1 MPALRPVLVHCGN
14 SQGHETQQAGHQQRQ
29 NVLRRQAAP
38 HAGILPP
45 GKDRPPAT
53 AIRPGEIVPRPT
65 PYWRKPR
72 RSGVIVESNVQAL
85 PGKWAMPSPLLALV
99 APDVGMERVAR
110 RERVLLPF
118 LFAVLCSLLA
128 AAASSY
134 RVDAR
139 DATLATL
146 ERTGQLK
153 TMSDRQIED
162 QTKDA
167 ERTYIVKTVAV
178 GAVGPVAKLGLLC
191 VGLLAL
197 SWFVRGRAKGKALAA
212 VAAVAMLPGAIENLL
227 AAGAGLGR
235 RSLPPGGPGAGRL
248 PRPAAPPPAPPRRS
262 GLDVGADL
270 GTSGAGPRG
279 AASRRIR
286 RLLALGRSPRGGRA
300 RDGGKPAAAP

>member
-1 MPALRPVLVHCGN
+1 M
-14 SQGHETQQAGHQQRQ
+14 
-29 NVLRRQAAP
+29 
-38 HAGILPP
+38 
-45 GKDRPPAT
+45 
-53 AIRPGEIVPRPT
+53 
-65 PYWRKPR
+65 
-72 RSGVIVESNVQAL
+72 IVESNVQAL

-167 ERTYIVKTVAV
+167 ERTYVVKTVAV
-178 GAVGPVAKLGLLC
+178 GAVGPVVKLGLLC

-227 AAGAGLGR
+227 AAGAALGR
-235 RSLPPGGPGAGRL
+235 RSIPPDGPPLIPADLASMWTQISGHPVLGPASRLLGAFDVFSLWGALLAGYGLATAANLPLRRAMTATLVGWLCVHVLLAAATGAGGPG
-248 PRPAAPPPAPPRRS
+248 PH
-262 GLDVGADL
+262 
-270 GTSGAGPRG
+270 
-279 AASRRIR
+279 
-286 RLLALGRSPRGGRA
+286 GG
-300 RDGGKPAAAP
+300 GHP